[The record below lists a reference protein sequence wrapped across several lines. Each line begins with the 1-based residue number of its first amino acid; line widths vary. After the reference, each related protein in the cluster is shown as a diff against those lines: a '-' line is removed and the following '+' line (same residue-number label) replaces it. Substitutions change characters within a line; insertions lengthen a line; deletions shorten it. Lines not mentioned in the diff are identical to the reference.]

1 MKPLNQPERRTRLW
15 QFSLLYL
22 LAMLIPVG
30 AAYYLFSN
38 SSIADEN
45 ARLKQELDR
54 TQVEQARMITQ
65 FDSLTSYLK
74 HIDGL
79 DRRLL
84 AEPNPQLQSEYVNKI
99 QTNLTLIA
107 ARQSEL
113 RGDSAQMQVAAHRV
127 IARNILRDFELFNST
142 RYVINALRSE
152 LARAGQG
159 DKDTQRLLAEL
170 ATANQKAAAAEAKA
184 TQLQIALSSGGGGGG
199 GGGGPRPVAAV
210 RESSL
215 VPLLRDQIA
224 FAEADCQ
231 RQRAL
236 DKKPRSKE
244 RRKLLE
250 SSRTAFIQIL
260 QDPATDDLKQSIEK
274 TLEPINL
281 ELGRPARF
289 FGLL

>member
-1 MKPLNQPERRTRLW
+1 MKPLNRPERRTRLW

-22 LAMLIPVG
+22 LAMLIPVS
-30 AAYYLFSN
+30 ASYYLFSN

-142 RYVINALRSE
+142 RYVINALRDE
-152 LARAGQG
+152 LAKAGQG

-199 GGGGPRPVAAV
+199 GGGGPRPVAAAK
-210 RESSL
+210 ESSL

-224 FAEADCQ
+224 FAEADCK

-236 DKKPRSKE
+236 DKKRNSKE
-244 RRKLLE
+244 RRQLLE
-250 SSRTAFIQIL
+250 SSRTDFIQIL